1 MQLLR
6 TTKAFKLAPAPQA
19 PAHLQWY
26 APHPVLLESI
36 FFYSLTERWKI
47 FHPNSRHESKIR
59 AKQNRGKQNKQRR
72 EPDIN

>member
-26 APHPVLLESI
+26 API
-36 FFYSLTERWKI
+36 QCF
-47 FHPNSRHESKIR
+47 
-59 AKQNRGKQNKQRR
+59 
-72 EPDIN
+72 